1 MNEDLGEKL
10 GCENEATS
18 LKREKSLLTVLS
30 SVSAKTKNKTNEF
43 LMKRKELLKL
53 QFQSRTNS

>member
-30 SVSAKTKNKTNEF
+30 SVSAKTKIKQTNF
-43 LMKRKELLKL
+43 
-53 QFQSRTNS
+53 